1 MRRNQKPRGFRLFL
15 SPLRNTASTA
25 RALRMRVAWSVVD
38 GESFSVPFNLS
49 ARSQRLW
56 ITADKDGREHELH
69 IKGTN
74 WVCTCRARRQPD
86 APSLSCPSPP
96 SGGFPGRWLCSR
108 VVEVHC

>member
-1 MRRNQKPRGFRLFL
+1 
-15 SPLRNTASTA
+15 
-25 RALRMRVAWSVVD
+25 MRVAWSVD

-74 WVCTCRARRQPD
+74 WVCTCRARRP
-86 APSLSCPSPP
+86 A
-96 SGGFPGRWLCSR
+96 
-108 VVEVHC
+108 